1 MGDPVLQLYTYHRSS
16 AAYRVRIALHLKG
29 IEYQP
34 RFVHLVRG
42 EQHHPEH
49 RALNPQGFV
58 PVLVDGERVL
68 TQSLAIM
75 EYLEERHPQPPL
87 LPADP
92 WGRARVRA
100 LAQAIACDIHP
111 LNNRRVLVYLEASL
125 GLGEE
130 ARRRWVCHWIAEGL
144 SALEA
149 LLSKDAA
156 TGPYCHGDRPTLAD
170 ACLVP
175 QLYNARRFGC
185 DLAPY
190 PTLQA
195 IAGRCEVLPAFQ
207 AAAPERQPD
216 ASPGKSPTPER
227 GER

>member
-1 MGDPVLQLYTYHRSS
+1 VLELYTYYRSS

-29 IEYQP
+29 LAYQP
-34 RFVHLVRG
+34 RFVHLLRG
-42 EQHHPEH
+42 EQQRPEH

-58 PVLVDGERVL
+58 PVLVDGGRVL

-75 EYLEERHPQPPL
+75 EYLEERYPQPPL
-87 LPADP
+87 LPPDP

-111 LNNRRVLVYLEASL
+111 LNNRRVLVYLEQSL
-125 GLGEE
+125 GLGEDI
-130 ARRRWVCHWIAEGL
+130 RRRWVCHWIAEGL
-144 SALEA
+144 SALEV
-149 LLSKDAA
+149 LLSQDAA

-195 IAGRCEVLPAFQ
+195 IAGRCEALPAFR

-216 ASPGKSPTPER
+216 ALPGTSPTPE
-227 GER
+227 GAGQ

>member
-1 MGDPVLQLYTYHRSS
+1 MEKGPVLALYTYHRSS

-29 IEYQP
+29 LAYEP

-42 EQHHPEH
+42 EQHRPEY

-68 TQSLAIM
+68 IQSLAIM
-75 EYLEERHPQPPL
+75 EYLEERYPQPAL
-87 LPADP
+87 LPADS

-100 LAQAIACDIHP
+100 LAQAIACDTHP
-111 LNNRRVLVYLEASL
+111 LNNRRVLVYLERRL
-125 GLGEE
+125 GLTEE
-130 ARRRWVCHWIAEGL
+130 AKRQWVRHWIAEGL
-144 SALEA
+144 SALEI

-156 TGPYCHGDRPTLAD
+156 TGPYCHGDRPGLAD

-175 QLYNARRFGC
+175 QLYNARRFQC

-190 PTLQA
+190 PTLRA
-195 IAGRCEVLPAFQ
+195 IAGRCEALAAFQ

-216 ASPGKSPTPER
+216 FVPP
-227 GER
+227 